1 MWMSLGLTNF
11 IQHFIIFFRCVIF
24 TLQQAEI
31 YFKKKSV
38 EDRDTMLF
46 SLSEWVNKNFL
57 KRNVFPELEIIVMV
71 LKIKNVLLVVYFAV
85 SRDTNSCK
93 LLRSTRVSA
102 SFFLRAF
109 SSLSSLLCVFSASR
123 CSLVKLFT
131 AGKKLHRRLKKTKRL
146 LRMRAENSLQICH
159 HNKPGQR
166 RVFHTQHHCIVH

>member
-1 MWMSLGLTNF
+1 M
-11 IQHFIIFFRCVIF
+11 
-24 TLQQAEI
+24 
-31 YFKKKSV
+31 
-38 EDRDTMLF
+38 
-46 SLSEWVNKNFL
+46 

-85 SRDTNSCK
+85 SRDTYSCK

-131 AGKKLHRRLKKTKRL
+131 AGKKLHRRLKKNQKTFENESRKLTPNLLPQQTWPETSLSHPAPLHCPLKRRGNQQQVWTNRQKRGL
-146 LRMRAENSLQICH
+146 WLGGEH
-159 HNKPGQR
+159 PGD
-166 RVFHTQHHCIVH
+166 VKLGVKTFAFKLG